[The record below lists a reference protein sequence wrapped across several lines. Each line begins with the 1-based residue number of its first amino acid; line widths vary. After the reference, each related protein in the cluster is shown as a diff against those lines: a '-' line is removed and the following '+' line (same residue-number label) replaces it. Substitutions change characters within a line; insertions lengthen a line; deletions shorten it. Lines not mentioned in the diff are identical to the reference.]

1 MIKDRVSVII
11 PMYNA
16 EKFISRTVESVIN
29 QTYKNWE
36 LLIINDNSGDKS
48 YEIVKKY
55 SEKRRQNKSHNCRK
69 KYRCSQRKK

>member
-1 MIKDRVSVII
+1 MIKDKVSVII

-16 EKFISRTVESVIN
+16 EKFISRTVESVVN

-55 SEKRRQNKSHNCRK
+55 SEKDDRI
-69 KYRCSQRKK
+69 KYRCGKRKK